1 MSNCYPAFPLDT
13 RVRKKP
19 PSCLTPQRAKGCLEM
34 LWGRGKKEKQQQK
47 KPPPQFNAKPNHK
60 LKWPFVK
67 GAPRK
72 LGRTGPLR
80 TATADTAIFLGRRSA
95 SSPRQ
100 SLHGCRKISQAK
112 ILTLEDANTGMCN
125 LLNIKSRSKKVSSS
139 IKQCHKMTAMGQQ
152 RHQGN
157 RAT

>member
-1 MSNCYPAFPLDT
+1 
-13 RVRKKP
+13 
-19 PSCLTPQRAKGCLEM
+19 M
-34 LWGRGKKEKQQQK
+34 LNTSTCKRLPGDALREGKKK
-47 KPPPQFNAKPNHK
+47 KNNNKKKTPPQFNAKPNHK

-72 LGRTGPLR
+72 HGKAGPLR

-100 SLHGCRKISQAK
+100 SLHGCRKISQEK

-125 LLNIKSRSKKVSSS
+125 LLNIKIKV
-139 IKQCHKMTAMGQQ
+139 KEGQ
-152 RHQGN
+152 
-157 RAT
+157 